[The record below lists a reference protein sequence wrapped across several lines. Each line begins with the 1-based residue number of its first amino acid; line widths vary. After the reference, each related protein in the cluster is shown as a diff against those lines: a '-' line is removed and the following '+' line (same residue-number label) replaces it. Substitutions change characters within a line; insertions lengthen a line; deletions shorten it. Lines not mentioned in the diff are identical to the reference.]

1 MKPIGANA
9 SSFNFGAFFRL
20 RLQVRS
26 LLLTRELLTTVAQL
40 GKATPVCQSTT
51 PPAAKSGLLLGERL
65 RERLMT
71 LLAGRFCDVLAGDS
85 NLVQTNRNI
94 TFDIKQSNSS
104 KEMETLATLNLS
116 Q

>member
-1 MKPIGANA
+1 
-9 SSFNFGAFFRL
+9 
-20 RLQVRS
+20 
-26 LLLTRELLTTVAQL
+26 
-40 GKATPVCQSTT
+40 
-51 PPAAKSGLLLGERL
+51 
-65 RERLMT
+65 MT